1 MQDVGQFIQEARKF
15 FFVRRAKF
23 KRKARSKLTDF
34 RYGPWRKLG
43 AGYYGEAWAHDDHP
57 ALALKISGPQGWG
70 YDYSTAMREQIS
82 CHGGVQADVWPD
94 FAEACMHTPHPNLP
108 EIYHLERHGE
118 YFAWGV
124 MPKYVEYD
132 GAHYSVPA
140 VIDLKR
146 AIATGRAEQYWLTPL
161 LDIARQR
168 GVQLD
173 LHSGNVMMNPDT
185 YEAVITDPFSS
196 NGYGY
201 CMGSDSDRTEYD
213 FSDDECDETDDDT
226 ADRTNASNDPANI
239 EFI

>member
-15 FFVRRAKF
+15 FFVRRTKF
-23 KRKARSKLTDF
+23 KHRPRLHVEATRH
-34 RYGPWRKLG
+34 GPWRKLG

-70 YDYSTAMREQIS
+70 YDYSTAMRDQVSSYGE
-82 CHGGVQADVWPD
+82 VRADVWPD

-108 EIYHLERHGE
+108 EIYHLERHGA

-124 MPKYVEYD
+124 MPQYVEYD

-201 CMGSDSDRTEYD
+201 CMGSNSDRTEYD
-213 FSDDECDETDDDT
+213 FSDDECDDTDDDT
-226 ADRTNASNDPANI
+226 ADRTNASN
-239 EFI
+239 EQESFQFI